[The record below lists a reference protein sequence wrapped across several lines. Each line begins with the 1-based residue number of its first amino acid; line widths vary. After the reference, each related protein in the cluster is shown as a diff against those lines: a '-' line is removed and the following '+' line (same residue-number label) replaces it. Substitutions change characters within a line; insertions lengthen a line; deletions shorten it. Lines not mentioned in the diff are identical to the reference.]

1 MHSFNICQP
10 HTSLV
15 LLPNSYDIEKRNF
28 ENLCYMHRT
37 NLKRIIRGEDPYKI
51 LTDNERNKLRDI
63 GILQYTNKHLSVTD
77 KAKYELSKN
86 STE

>member
-28 ENLCYMHRT
+28 ENLCYMH
-37 NLKRIIRGEDPYKI
+37 IRGEDPYKI

>member
-1 MHSFNICQP
+1 
-10 HTSLV
+10 
-15 LLPNSYDIEKRNF
+15 
-28 ENLCYMHRT
+28 MHRT

-77 KAKYELSKN
+77 KAKYELFKN